1 MTAVLF
7 TPLDIGPVQAPNRIA
22 IAPMCQYSAND
33 GCASDWHLQLAMNYG
48 MSGAGTVILEATGVT
63 REGRIS
69 HGCLGLYSD
78 ANEYALK
85 RVLDAARAVA
95 LPGTKFGIQIGHAG
109 RKAST
114 HVNWH
119 GSGPLGPKDSPWRT
133 VAPSP
138 LPYADNW
145 HIPAELDDEEIERI
159 IAAFAE
165 SAKRAAR
172 IGFDIV
178 EVHAAHGYLVHE
190 FHSPVS
196 NKRTDKWGGS
206 PEGRLRF
213 PLAVADAVRAALPDT
228 IALGARIT
236 GTDYLDGALTVEDAV
251 VISRELKARRYDY
264 VCVSSGNIILGGRPA
279 SGVGFNVPNAAKVR
293 SEAGIVV
300 RTAGLIA
307 EARQAEEIVAER
319 GVDQIAIARAQLDD
333 PRWGWHAAEK
343 LGVKLELP
351 PQFRRVTTGQWPGL
365 KLVRPQ
371 QA

>member
-1 MTAVLF
+1 M
-7 TPLDIGPVQAPNRIA
+7 
-22 IAPMCQYSAND
+22 
-33 GCASDWHLQLAMNYG
+33 
-48 MSGAGTVILEATGVT
+48 T

-69 HGCLGLYSD
+69 HGCLGLYTD

-85 RVLDAARAVA
+85 RVLDAARVVA

-190 FHSPVS
+190 FLSPAS
-196 NKRTDKWGGS
+196 NKRGDAYGGS
-206 PEGRLRF
+206 LANRMRF
-213 PLAVADAVRAALPDT
+213 PLEIVEAVRNVWPAAKPLFVRVSAVDEGGWTLDDT
-228 IALGARIT
+228 VAFA
-236 GTDYLDGALTVEDAV
+236 
-251 VISRELKARRYDY
+251 RELKKIGAD
-264 VCVSSGNIILGGRPA
+264 V
-279 SGVGFNVPNAAKVR
+279 
-293 SEAGIVV
+293 
-300 RTAGLIA
+300 
-307 EARQAEEIVAER
+307 
-319 GVDQIAIARAQLDD
+319 VDQ
-333 PRWGWHAAEK
+333 PS
-343 LGVKLELP
+343 
-351 PQFRRVTTGQWPGL
+351 FTTVTT
-365 KLVRPQ
+365 
-371 QA
+371 

>member
-33 GCASDWHLQLAMNYG
+33 GCASDWHLQLVMNYG

-78 ANEYALK
+78 ANELALK

-114 HVNWH
+114 HVNWK

-133 VAPSP
+133 ISASA

-145 HIPAELDDEEIERI
+145 HVPAAMDEDEIAET

-165 SAKRAAR
+165 AAKRAAR

-178 EVHAAHGYLVHE
+178 EIHAAHGYLVHE

-206 PEGRLRF
+206 PENRLRF
-213 PLAVADAVRAALPDT
+213 PLAVADAVRAVLPDHM
-228 IALGARIT
+228 ALGARIT
-236 GTDYLDGALTVEDAV
+236 GTDYLDNALTVEDAV
-251 VISRELKARRYDY
+251 VFAKELKARRFDY

-279 SGVGFNVPNAAKVR
+279 SGVAFNVPNAAKVR
-293 SEAGIVV
+293 AESGIVV

-307 EARQAEEIVAER
+307 EAHQAEEIVASR

-343 LGVKLELP
+343 LGVKLDLP

-371 QA
+371 A